1 MKDKLDDL
9 KTRFREET
17 GFDMAQYEN
26 MNKGE
31 LTSRQNGYIG
41 GYIGGSM
48 TKELVK
54 MAEQLMNGIKTKD

>member
-1 MKDKLDDL
+1 MHDKLNDL
-9 KTRFREET
+9 KAKFEKET
-17 GFDMAQYEN
+17 GFDVTQYEN

-48 TKELVK
+48 TKKLVE
-54 MAEQLMNGIKTKD
+54 MAERQIDEN

>member
-54 MAEQLMNGIKTKD
+54 MAEQRMNGIKTKD